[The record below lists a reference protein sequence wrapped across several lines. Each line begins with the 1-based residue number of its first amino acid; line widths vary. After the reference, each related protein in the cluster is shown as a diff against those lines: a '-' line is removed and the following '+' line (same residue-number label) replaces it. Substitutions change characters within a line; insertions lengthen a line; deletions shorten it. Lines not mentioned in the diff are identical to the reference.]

1 MEKTKHKVTI
11 LKFAS
16 LTNFILTGKLD
27 EQEIKGRW
35 PTQGASRGE
44 RGTILGAIGRAI
56 TEVACGGGG
65 QAEEE
70 KGGER

>member
-1 MEKTKHKVTI
+1 M
-11 LKFAS
+11 
-16 LTNFILTGKLD
+16 
-27 EQEIKGRW
+27 
-35 PTQGASRGE
+35 QGHTSVYDAPRGE
-44 RGTILGAIGRAI
+44 RGTILCAIGWAI